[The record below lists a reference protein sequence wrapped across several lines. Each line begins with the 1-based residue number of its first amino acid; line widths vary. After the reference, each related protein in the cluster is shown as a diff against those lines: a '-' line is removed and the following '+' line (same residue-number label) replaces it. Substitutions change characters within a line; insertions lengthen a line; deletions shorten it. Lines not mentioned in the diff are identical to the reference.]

1 MRSNHFDLVRYLRII
16 DRCKERMDMDEE
28 ILRSLVST
36 MSYDHP
42 QATLGEIQNV
52 AEDLLIYW
60 NKEQMIEAARAS
72 I

>member
-1 MRSNHFDLVRYLRII
+1 
-16 DRCKERMDMDEE
+16 MDEE
-28 ILRSLVST
+28 ILRSLIST
-36 MSYDHP
+36 ISYDHP